1 MEHRHENGN
10 PVVLSYDNMRRAVG
24 IIALALPFLLSLG
37 NILLTLVGPRHMLP
51 QPLFQNCISNYYYTV
66 TGRFLVGGLCAI
78 AMFLMSCQGYDRNDE
93 ITGYLAC
100 IFALGVAFFPT
111 TDPSVPDPSSFAKAI
126 ATVHRGSAALLFLTL
141 AYFCLFL
148 FRKTSALRTPTR
160 HKLMRNAVY
169 TICGWTIIGSIVVM
183 TSLNIPAV
191 SRFLAPIN
199 PLFTFESLA
208 LLAFGLAWLTKGN
221 GILADDP
228 REVEAATLPPAA

>member
-1 MEHRHENGN
+1 MQHRHEDGN

-24 IIALALPFLLSLG
+24 IIALALPFILSLG
-37 NILLTLVGPRHMLP
+37 NILLTLIGPRHVLP
-51 QPLFQNCISNYYYTV
+51 QPLFEPSISAYYYTV
-66 TGRFLVGGLCAI
+66 TGRFLVGSLCAI

-111 TDPSVPDPSSFAKAI
+111 TDPSVLKPSCFAKAI
-126 ATVHRGSAALLFLTL
+126 GTVHLVSAALLFLTL

-160 HKLMRNAVY
+160 HKLMRNTVY
-169 TICGWTIIGSIVVM
+169 TICGWTIIGCIVVM
-183 TSLNIPAV
+183 LSLNIAAV
-191 SRFLAPIN
+191 SSFLAPIN
-199 PLFTFESLA
+199 PLFSFESVS

-221 GILADDP
+221 GFLADDP
-228 REVEAATLPPAA
+228 SDFEDATPPPAA